1 MAVKVWPR
9 KLLTPQRVLPNPT
22 PFSRSGGRTLG
33 GIRRAVRTDRGFW
46 SITYETITLHSV
58 EQRRTWNAIR
68 SHLAGS
74 AGLIEIPVWAFD
86 SAPFADGVVNRNSD
100 ILTSHS
106 DGAPFSDG
114 SLYQQPSIL
123 IRMHLTA
130 PLGSTVVSLRKVHAW
145 DDLAGI
151 RFGYAG
157 AMYETGPALSIDG
170 DVWRV
175 PIFPAIR
182 QAIPAD
188 TELECDYPTVI
199 CRLADDRGMDVGLD
213 ASMIDEVSVS
223 FLEAVDY
230 FDDLAEAA

>member
-1 MAVKVWPR
+1 MTVKVWPR
-9 KLLTPQRVLPNPT
+9 KLLTPQRVLPNLT

-68 SHLAGS
+68 SHLVGS
-74 AGLIEIPVWAFD
+74 AGLIEIPVWTFET
-86 SAPFADGVVNRNSD
+86 APFADGVVNRNSD
-100 ILTSHS
+100 VLTTHS
-106 DGAPFSDG
+106 DGTGFSDG
-114 SLYQQPSIL
+114 SQYQQGTIA
-123 IRMHLTA
+123 IKMHLTA
-130 PLGSTVVSLRKVHAW
+130 VLGATVITLRRVHAW
-145 DDLAGI
+145 DDLTGI
-151 RFGYAG
+151 RFGYGG
-157 AMYETGPALSIDG
+157 AMYETGPAIDVDG

-182 QAIPAD
+182 QAIPASAD
-188 TELECDYPTVI
+188 LECDYPTII

-213 ASMIDEVSVS
+213 ASMIDGVSVS

-230 FDDLAEAA
+230 WDDLAEVA